1 MLLDWKSIV
10 KMAILHKAI
19 YRFKAI
25 LIKLPMNFSTE
36 LEQIILKF
44 IWSHKRPR
52 IAKEML
58 RKMTIPGSIPSQ
70 ASGSATKLL

>member
-1 MLLDWKSIV
+1 MLLDWKNIV

-19 YRFKAI
+19 YRFNAI
-25 LIKLPMNFSTE
+25 LIKLPMKSFTE
-36 LEQIILKF
+36 LEKIILKF

-58 RKMTIPGSIPSQ
+58 KEMNKPGSIPSQ
-70 ASGSATKLL
+70 ASGSTTKLL